1 MELFIKH
8 FGKDMCFYFM
18 QYFQLSSIEL
28 RASKL
33 PVGANYLRVKTFH
46 PKDVN
51 TVITNF
57 YQIGPISYRTHVLID
72 LLSMVAH
79 EPLFD
84 TLRNKE
90 QLAYDVSF
98 DLRDNYGIL
107 GYSITVNSQEPKFSV
122 DHVDDRIEHFRRE
135 LSTTIETMPDD
146 DFEAIKASLAKIK
159 LNADNKLSEEVQR
172 NWAEIT
178 TDEYE
183 FDRPH
188 KEVEYLSTITK
199 QQLLDFYRAY
209 SGEAERKLSVQ
220 VIGNAQ
226 KKEVDTPNNVEMEF
240 EKTVDLETR
249 RKRFDTLTY
258 VDFNGEPR
266 GNLIHDLMDFKKSL
280 EVYSVTKTNRRLV

>member
-1 MELFIKH
+1 MN
-8 FGKDMCFYFM
+8 
-18 QYFQLSSIEL
+18 SIEL
-28 RASKL
+28 RATKL
-33 PVGANYLRVKTFH
+33 PIGANYMRCKTYH

-72 LLSMVAH
+72 LLGMIAQ

-98 DLRDNYGIL
+98 DLRDNFGIL
-107 GYSITVNSQEPKFSV
+107 GYSITVNSQEPKFTV
-122 DHVDDRIEHFRRE
+122 DHVDERIENFRNE
-135 LSTTIETMPDD
+135 LASIIETMPDD
-146 DFEAIKASLAKIK
+146 DFNAIKASLAKIK
-159 LNADNKLSEEVQR
+159 LNEDNKLSEEVQR

-188 KEVEYLSTITK
+188 KEVECLSTITK
-199 QQLLDFYRAY
+199 EQLLEFYRTY
-209 SGEAERKLSVQ
+209 YGDNERKLSVQ

-226 KKEVDTPNNVEMEF
+226 AKEVECSNEVDAEF
-240 EKTVDLETR
+240 EKDEDLETR
-249 RKRFDTLTY
+249 RMRFDTLTY
-258 VDFNGEPR
+258 VNFSGKSK
-266 GNLIHDLMDFKKSL
+266 GNLIQDLGDFKTTL
-280 EVYSVTKTNRRLV
+280 EIHSVTKTNRRLV